1 MATRQE
7 LIEQGLRMTIGDLTV
22 QTILMRAEIA
32 ELQQIVGAYQ
42 AAARAEQPQQSP
54 PPHTNGLDTTART

>member
-1 MATRQE
+1 
-7 LIEQGLRMTIGDLTV
+7 MTIGDLTV

-32 ELQQIVGAYQ
+32 ELQQIVGTYQ